1 MQPLETST
9 TAPGPK
15 DQLHL
20 GATCPPPAFNF
31 ACLPGSSSSS
41 FPSFFFF
48 ELWLSVHYIK
58 YHCNQSEVCDSVT
71 LSRFTLFVQLSPP
84 SLSRTSFSLR
94 LKPCTYE
101 TIALSSS
108 YFGFSDHLPLQAG
121 TVPNSNPQLTPPS
134 FLTREMRNSLPFVP
148 NPPNPSGRF

>member
-1 MQPLETST
+1 MPKEYVFWLMQPLETST

-101 TIALSSS
+101 TIALSAP
-108 YFGFSDHLPLQAG
+108 YFWFFRPLASPGWNCAQQQSPAHA
-121 TVPNSNPQLTPPS
+121 S
-134 FLTREMRNSLPFVP
+134 
-148 NPPNPSGRF
+148 